1 VSGSTS
7 PRVAVRIAGRVAERA
22 PVRSTTGARHLLRS
36 LWRYRYLYLMLIPP
50 FVFFT
55 VFRFYPMLGNVIAFK
70 DYRLELG
77 IWGSPWVGT
86 KQFQLLFIDE
96 LFMRSLWN
104 TISIAFL
111 KLVFVFPASIVLALF
126 INEVRV
132 LIFKRAVQTI
142 VYAPYFLSWVIY
154 AAILYVVLSPVT
166 GMVNNVLAALG
177 IEKIPF
183 FQRPEL
189 FQPLVIVSSI
199 LKEAGWGAVI
209 YLASISSIDPQ
220 LYEAAH
226 IDGANRWHL
235 MRHVTL
241 PGLSATIV
249 TLLILQL
256 GWFLSVG
263 FPQIFIMQNNI
274 VLPTGDIIETF
285 IYRVGILR
293 GRFDFTTAA
302 GLFNSAVGML
312 LVLTADRLAKRLG
325 MRGIL

>member
-1 VSGSTS
+1 MVDTVSGSAS
-7 PRVAVRIAGRVAERA
+7 PGVAVRIAEHAPTRPVAGLPRL
-22 PVRSTTGARHLLRS
+22 VRT
-36 LWRYRYLYLMLIPP
+36 LWRYRYLYLMLLPP
-50 FVFFT
+50 FVFFG
-55 VFRFYPMLGNVIAFK
+55 VFRFYPLFGNVIAFK
-70 DYRLELG
+70 DYQLEPG

-86 KQFQLLFIDE
+86 KQFQLLFSDE

-104 TISIAFL
+104 TISIAFQ
-111 KLVFVFPASIVLALF
+111 KLIFVFPASLVLALL
-126 INEVRV
+126 INEVR
-132 LIFKRAVQTI
+132 LLFYKRTLQTI

-154 AAILYVVLSPVT
+154 AAILYVVLSPVN
-166 GMVNNVLAALG
+166 GMINNVLAALG
-177 IEKIPF
+177 FDKIPF

-189 FQPLVIVSSI
+189 FQPLVILSSI

-209 YLASISSIDPQ
+209 YLASMSSIDPQ

-226 IDGANRWHL
+226 IDGANRWQL

-241 PGLSATIV
+241 PGLSTTIV

-274 VLPTGDIIETF
+274 VLTTGDIIETF

-302 GLFNSAVGML
+302 GLLNSAVGML
-312 LVLTADRLAKRLG
+312 LVLAADRLAKRLG
-325 MRGIL
+325 MRGII

>member
-1 VSGSTS
+1 
-7 PRVAVRIAGRVAERA
+7 
-22 PVRSTTGARHLLRS
+22 
-36 LWRYRYLYLMLIPP
+36 LWRNRYLYAMLVPP
-50 FVFFT
+50 FVFFG
-55 VFRFYPMLGNVIAFK
+55 VFRLYPMLGSVLAFK
-70 DYRLELG
+70 SYQQNLG

-86 KQFQLLFIDE
+86 RQFELLFSDE

-104 TISIAFL
+104 TISIATL
-111 KLVFVFPASIVLALF
+111 KLIFVFPASIILALF
-126 INEVRV
+126 INELVH
-132 LIFKRAVQTI
+132 ISFKRVVQTI

-154 AAILYVVLSPVT
+154 AAILYVVLSPVN
-166 GMVNNVLAALG
+166 GMVNNVLADLG
-177 IEKIPF
+177 LDKIPF

-209 YLASISSIDPQ
+209 YLAAISAIDPQ
-220 LYEAAH
+220 LYEAGH
-226 IDGANRWHL
+226 IDGANRWQL

-241 PGLSATIV
+241 PGLAGTIV

-263 FPQIFIMQNNI
+263 FAQVFIMQNNI

-293 GRFDFTTAA
+293 GRFDFTAAA
-302 GLFNSAVGML
+302 GLFNSAVGMV
-312 LVLTADRLAKRLG
+312 LVLAADRFAKRLG
-325 MRGIL
+325 QRGIF

>member
-1 VSGSTS
+1 MMSGSTS
-7 PRVAVRIAGRVAERA
+7 PRVAVRIAERA
-22 PVRSTTGARHLLRS
+22 PARPTSGLRYLPHT
-36 LWRYRYLYLMLIPP
+36 LWQYRYLYLMLVPP
-50 FVFFT
+50 FLFFT

-70 DYRLELG
+70 EYRLELG
-77 IWGSPWVGT
+77 ILGSPWVGT
-86 KQFQLLFIDE
+86 KQFQLLFSDE

-104 TISIAFL
+104 TISIAFQ
-111 KLVFVFPASIVLALF
+111 KLIFVFPASLVLALF
-126 INEVRV
+126 INEVR
-132 LIFKRAVQTI
+132 LLFYKRTLQTI

-154 AAILYVVLSPVT
+154 AAILYVVLSPVN
-166 GMVNNVLAALG
+166 GMVNNIIANLG
-177 IEKIPF
+177 LEKIPF

-189 FQPLVIVSSI
+189 FQPLVIISSI

-209 YLASISSIDPQ
+209 YLASMASIDPQ

-226 IDGANRWHL
+226 IDGANRWQL

-241 PGLSATIV
+241 PGLSTTIV

-274 VLPTGDIIETF
+274 VLTTGDIIETF

-293 GRFDFTTAA
+293 GRFDFATAA
-302 GLFNSAVGML
+302 GLLNSAVGML
-312 LVLTADRLAKRLG
+312 LVLAADRLAKRLG
-325 MRGIL
+325 MRGII

>member
-1 VSGSTS
+1 VNGTTS
-7 PRVAVRIAGRVAERA
+7 PRVAERIAERA
-22 PVRSTTGARHLLRS
+22 PVRPKTGLRYVPVT

-50 FVFFT
+50 FAFFI

-77 IWGSPWVGT
+77 ILGSPWVGT
-86 KQFQLLFIDE
+86 KQFQLLFSDE

-132 LIFKRAVQTI
+132 LVYRRVVQTI

-154 AAILYVVLSPVT
+154 AAILYVVLSPVN
-166 GMVNNVLAALG
+166 GMVNNILATLG
-177 IEKIPF
+177 IEKISF
-183 FQRPEL
+183 FQRPDL

-226 IDGANRWHL
+226 IDGANRWQL

-241 PGLSATIV
+241 PGLAATIV

-285 IYRVGILR
+285 IYRVGIQR
-293 GRFDFTTAA
+293 GRFDLTTAA
-302 GLFNSAVGML
+302 GLFNSAVGMV
-312 LVLTADRLAKRLG
+312 LVLTADRIAKRLG
-325 MRGIL
+325 LRGIF